1 MLSKVVIPE
10 SLFEALLLHAFSDEG
25 NEIMGLLIGELK
37 DNDEE
42 ADDEDEDNGKCHV
55 RFETFLNDQSNH
67 YAVKSPCKH
76 SNQIL
81 TIPLVTLVALVILV
95 SLFGLRIGD
104 LV

>member
-37 DNDEE
+37 TKDEE

-55 RFETFLNDQSNH
+55 RFETFLNDPTRATITRSSSLSN
-67 YAVKSPCKH
+67 S
-76 SNQIL
+76 L
-81 TIPLVTLVALVILV
+81 TIPLVILVTLV
-95 SLFGLRIGD
+95 FGPTLT
-104 LV
+104 